1 MVSILRP
8 YVASYSS
15 YHIHKLWCPH
25 LVMAF
30 PISFYDRVVKRKK
43 TKQKII
49 CDYHLDGELQLTV
62 HFRHQKIMGQSL
74 PHLHDPHNG
83 SIDLVLTILKDSFCG
98 AGLLLHLSKRGE
110 LKIIFR
116 SLKDNLEKYG
126 ESKHTVSFI
135 WIWFILILNSLCL
148 KSSLQENLSPSSTS
162 LLFGILVRTR
172 ALPHASD

>member
-1 MVSILRP
+1 
-8 YVASYSS
+8 
-15 YHIHKLWCPH
+15 
-25 LVMAF
+25 
-30 PISFYDRVVKRKK
+30 
-43 TKQKII
+43 
-49 CDYHLDGELQLTV
+49 
-62 HFRHQKIMGQSL
+62 MGQSL